1 MQVIGQSFHKIPE
14 EVIGG
19 WEVSVMAQ
27 DTRLSFVVKGVVA
40 FFVFLVPF
48 LGVSAYFGGGLVGI
62 AVSVVLAVTVV
73 GLLVILWPR
82 VREQK
87 RTVDKKASAPAPT
100 PTPAGGPT
108 ELCPPGPYDVVY
120 GDTVKLSL
128 KVKTGDKVEGYVR
141 EINNDFFDW
150 YIVDEDNMIRYFDG
164 RRFSTITGEKN
175 TTISKVNCRIPHSG
189 PYYLLLDIGSRQNDR
204 QVEISLRVTPS

>member
-1 MQVIGQSFHKIPE
+1 MT
-14 EVIGG
+14 
-19 WEVSVMAQ
+19 Q
-27 DTRLSFVVKGVVA
+27 DSRLIFALKGVGA
-40 FFVFLVPF
+40 FFGFLLLF
-48 LGVSAYFGGGLVGI
+48 FGVSAYIGGGIFGIEVSVALAI
-62 AVSVVLAVTVV
+62 AVVLSLAM
-73 GLLVILWPR
+73 LWPR
-82 VREQK
+82 LREQEGN
-87 RTVDKKASAPAPT
+87 VDTKGSPSAPAPAPIST
-100 PTPAGGPT
+100 GGPT